1 MGGSKNTLRWILC
14 GIPTHMHASQPKS
27 NCAHLNAHCKTHE
40 TIEIPLTH
48 LHMRVSLFVR
58 SFVLAS
64 ILIKPYLAG
73 TILTKPN
80 APHFLRYATSFA
92 HHSPT
97 SLHYPQNLPM
107 TFRCMKWLMCG
118 VVDTWHSYT
127 PESRCCG
134 YLICSIQ
141 SSECAWCMARKR
153 WSDVYV
159 YRPTVSRWMSRWRT
173 QDTCSTC
180 CERPKKKK
188 VQKNIRICN

>member
-1 MGGSKNTLRWILC
+1 MWYTYTHARQPAKEQLRTFECTL
-14 GIPTHMHASQPKS
+14 Q
-27 NCAHLNAHCKTHE
+27 THE

-48 LHMRVSLFVR
+48 LHLRVSLFVR

-64 ILIKPYLAG
+64 ILIKPYLAATNFNETKCT
-73 TILTKPN
+73 TISSLRHIVGANPS
-80 APHFLRYATSFA
+80 PH
-92 HHSPT
+92 PGT

-180 CERPKKKK
+180 CERP
-188 VQKNIRICN
+188 QKRSTEEYKNL